1 VRDGVAIGYVQIL
14 QPPTVRLPDGF
25 VSLSFDRNDMSTV
38 SLPANDETDTSRTGK
53 NCLVGGRRGS
63 AARLDY
69 DAASL
74 LVVAAQRDDR

>member
-1 VRDGVAIGYVQIL
+1 
-14 QPPTVRLPDGF
+14 
-25 VSLSFDRNDMSTV
+25 MSTV

-53 NCLVGGRRGS
+53 NCLVGGTRGS